1 LDARVRE
8 RSAQFFATLSE
19 LARSRPEILGEP
31 RGRGLLIGL
40 TVQAPHEAGAVV
52 AAARECG
59 LLIGSAGGNTVRL
72 APPLI
77 ISAGE
82 VAHAVSLL
90 GRSFDCAQDDSSG

>member
-1 LDARVRE
+1 M
-8 RSAQFFATLSE
+8 
-19 LARSRPEILGEP
+19 LGEP

-40 TVQAPHEAGAVV
+40 TVQAAYDSGAVV

-77 ISAGE
+77 ISEGE
-82 VAHAVSLL
+82 VSRAVALL
-90 GRSFDCAQDDSSG
+90 GRALGQI